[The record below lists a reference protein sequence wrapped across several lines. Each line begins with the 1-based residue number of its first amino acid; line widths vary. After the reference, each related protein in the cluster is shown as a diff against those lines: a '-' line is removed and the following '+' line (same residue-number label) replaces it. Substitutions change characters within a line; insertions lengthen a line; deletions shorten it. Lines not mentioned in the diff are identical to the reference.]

1 MTILDK
7 ILNFFRPK
15 NQEVKKLIDEGEV
28 DLPKYDKKKH
38 TPPKR
43 ARTKKGT
50 YVADDKST
58 KDINEAWVGGKAPE
72 KSKTVARVKAKGKK
86 PQAKKTK
93 VQVVRK
99 KKK

>member
-15 NQEVKKLIDEGEV
+15 NQEVEKLIDEGEV

-43 ARTKKGT
+43 ARTK
-50 YVADDKST
+50 
-58 KDINEAWVGGKAPE
+58 
-72 KSKTVARVKAKGKK
+72 
-86 PQAKKTK
+86 
-93 VQVVRK
+93 
-99 KKK
+99 

>member
-1 MTILDK
+1 MTIIAKVLKFFKKDDK
-7 ILNFFRPK
+7 VDK
-15 NQEVKKLIDEGEV
+15 AVEEAAV
-28 DLPKYDKKKH
+28 DLPKFEEKKH
-38 TPPKR
+38 RPK
-43 ARTKKGT
+43 T
-50 YVADDKST
+50 
-58 KDINEAWVGGKAPE
+58 PE